1 MKFMKNEL
9 SNIIN
14 TEYFSLENSQIFT
27 KNSWFY

>member
-1 MKFMKNEL
+1 MKVMKNEL